1 MRLAVLKMLQK
12 GTVALPGTRVLLP
25 PLSDDGC
32 RLRAP
37 ARPGHAANARRQFC
51 YTKSDENSS
60 KSRWLLTTSQAAY
73 GFIRLFTKYTKNKD
87 KTKDESE
94 RAHLP

>member
-1 MRLAVLKMLQK
+1 M
-12 GTVALPGTRVLLP
+12 
-25 PLSDDGC
+25 SCC
-32 RLRAP
+32 RLSVMTGAASAP
-37 ARPGHAANARRQFC
+37 QHALGMQQANARRRARSR

>member
-1 MRLAVLKMLQK
+1 MTGAASAPQH
-12 GTVALPGTRVLLP
+12 ALGMQRPTR
-25 PLSDDGC
+25 GG
-32 RLRAP
+32 A
-37 ARPGHAANARRQFC
+37 QFC
-51 YTKSDENSS
+51 YTKSDENSLR
-60 KSRWLLTTSQAAY
+60 RWLLTTSQAAY

>member
-1 MRLAVLKMLQK
+1 MTGAASAPQH
-12 GTVALPGTRVLLP
+12 ALGMQQ
-25 PLSDDGC
+25 
-32 RLRAP
+32 
-37 ARPGHAANARRQFC
+37 ANARRRARSR